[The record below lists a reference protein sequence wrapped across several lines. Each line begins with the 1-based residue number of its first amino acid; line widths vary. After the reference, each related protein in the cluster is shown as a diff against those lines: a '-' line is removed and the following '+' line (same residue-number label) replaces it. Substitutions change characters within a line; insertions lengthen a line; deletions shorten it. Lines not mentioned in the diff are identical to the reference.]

1 MCKWGVKVPYY
12 NFVTVNFPFYVCQC
26 FPYILRC
33 SCVGACLPL
42 LCHILGLIH
51 WSLCNV
57 LSSLLIF
64 FILRFNLYD
73 KRIVALTFIKYTTA
87 WNVFFH
93 PLTFSLYIS
102 LSLEWVSCTQHI
114 YGSSFC
120 IHWAIVSWWAHLIHL
135 KQLLMYICAYWH
147 FLNCVY
153 SIFIIL
159 FLLVLPAYRS
169 TFSIFK
175 IHLF

>member
-1 MCKWGVKVPYY
+1 MSLDWSLDHYVVSFLLSHNSLYFKVYFDMRIATPA
-12 NFVTVNFPFYVCQC
+12 FFCFPF
-26 FPYILRC
+26 
-33 SCVGACLPL
+33 
-42 LCHILGLIH
+42 
-51 WSLCNV
+51 
-57 LSSLLIF
+57 
-64 FILRFNLYD
+64 
-73 KRIVALTFIKYTTA
+73 A

-135 KQLLMYICAYWH
+135 HLKQLLMYICAYWH
-147 FLNCVY
+147 YLNCVW
-153 SIFIIL
+153 SIFIVL